1 MTTIVSRAASHG
13 NVPTPGQAGVIMIA
27 EFTHAIDAAYT
38 AATPDIIEIG
48 VLPAFAKPV
57 RMSITGGTL
66 DGADTTADVGLM
78 SGDPLDDQSAR
89 TSGVDFLDGGI
100 IDGATLNV
108 PIETCMEIA
117 PVAYDRGIGVKL
129 SADQTAGAAKTV
141 TIRMEYVL

>member
-1 MTTIVSRAASHG
+1 MTIFVSRAASHG

-27 EFTHAIDAAYT
+27 EFTHTIDAAYT

-57 RMSITGGTL
+57 RMSITGGAL
-66 DGADTTADVGLM
+66 AVSTADVGLM
-78 SGDPLDDQSAR
+78 SGDPQDDQSAR
-89 TSGVDFLDGGI
+89 TSGDEFLS
-100 IDGATLNV
+100 ATSIVSATQDV

-129 SADQTAGAAKTV
+129 SADQTAGATKTV